1 MKKSRNVSVKNAT
14 DELLET
20 SIFKNVAR
28 RTNKNFAQKLA
39 MWMVRYILI
48 ISSMNESLKINLE
61 TILLNLHGE
70 KLKKIVRITE
80 KTFHNA
86 KEGTEKY
93 DTYIW

>member
-1 MKKSRNVSVKNAT
+1 MNKNSNVSVKDAT
-14 DELLET
+14 YELLET

-70 KLKKIVRITE
+70 TFRKMVHITE
-80 KTFHNA
+80 KTFHTA
-86 KEGTEKY
+86 KEDSEDY
-93 DTYIW
+93 NMYI

>member
-61 TILLNLHGE
+61 TILLRRKRFIMQRKAQKNTTHIYG
-70 KLKKIVRITE
+70 KDFIIKK
-80 KTFHNA
+80 
-86 KEGTEKY
+86 
-93 DTYIW
+93 